1 MRRRAGLALNDLLGE
16 VQKYVD
22 ATLEPGTAAIYKTTF
37 NHFKQFAGNPPLRML
52 GPRDF
57 DRYKACRL
65 ANVAPATVNIELR
78 TLRAAFRMGVRWNL
92 IRRDPFEGTSL
103 VRIPERDLPFFT
115 RGEFQRVI
123 DAIPEQWLRAVV
135 MFAATTGMRQGEILS
150 LRWEQ
155 VDLRARTVRIGN
167 NAIFRTK
174 TGKRRVV
181 PLSKAAMNVLQGLSS
196 HAESDYVF
204 TLCGRPLLRRWV
216 TTKLRRKVRELG
228 LDRRLNFKALRSSF
242 ASWLAIDGVS
252 IYQISKLLGH
262 SDVKITQGYYAHL
275 EPGEMHDV
283 VNRINFTCNEQ
294 KRRRYRAP
302 LRPRESD

>member
-1 MRRRAGLALNDLLGE
+1 MRPSGNSRTATLTLEDLFQE
-16 VQKYVD
+16 VQRYVG
-22 ATLEPGTAAIYKTTF
+22 ATLAPGTSGIYRTTF
-37 NHFKQFAGNPPLRML
+37 AHFRQFAGNAPLRSL

-65 ANVAPATVNIELR
+65 AQVAPATVNIELR
-78 TLRAAFRMGVRWNL
+78 TLRAAFRMGMRWNM
-92 IRRDPFEGTSL
+92 IRRNPFEGTSL

-135 MFAATTGMRQGEILS
+135 LFAATTGMRQGEILS
-150 LRWEQ
+150 LRWDQ
-155 VDLRARTVRIGN
+155 VDLQVRMVRIGN
-167 NAIFRTK
+167 SGGFRTK
-174 TGKRRVV
+174 TGKRRAI
-181 PLSKAAMNVLQGLSS
+181 PLSETALAVLQELSS
-196 HAESDYVF
+196 RPGSEYVF
-204 TLCGRPLLRRWV
+204 TLRGRPLLRRWV
-216 TTKLRRKVRELG
+216 TTKLRRKIRELG
-228 LDRRLNFKALRSSF
+228 LDRRLNFKSLRSSF

-283 VNRINFTCNEQ
+283 VDRIQFSFKNH
-294 KRRRYRAP
+294 R
-302 LRPRESD
+302 